1 MGHRWNPETVGHRW
15 NLDTVAQMESGNSGS
30 QMESGHSGTDG
41 VWKQWVTDGIW
52 KQCFHTV
59 CSNGSNN
66 VIYISISSI
75 NISGTIVDNYPKP
88 NNA

>member
-1 MGHRWNPETVGHRW
+1 
-15 NLDTVAQMESGNSGS
+15 MESGNSGS

-59 CSNGSNN
+59 CSNESNN
-66 VIYISISSI
+66 VIIIYFHFF
-75 NISGTIVDNYPKP
+75 Y
-88 NNA
+88 

>member
-1 MGHRWNPETVGHRW
+1 VGHRWNPETVGHRW

-30 QMESGHSGTDG
+30 R
-41 VWKQWVTDGIW
+41 TDGIW

-59 CSNGSNN
+59 CSNESNN
-66 VIYISISSI
+66 VIIYISISSI

-88 NNA
+88 NA